1 MTNFLLSIGGEA
13 VPAARHF
20 PVIDPAT
27 GEPFAMAPDASAA
40 QLDLAIAAARH
51 AFTTWRHLAPAIRAA
66 TMATFADA
74 IRDQAEPLAELL
86 TREQGKPLAVA
97 RREVGFAADRIAG
110 VAALDIGGGYLREG
124 PLGPVRLDYV
134 PMGVVGVIAP
144 WNAPLILAMQ
154 MVAQALAAG
163 NAVVVKPSPFTPLS
177 TLRLGEIAARTLPP
191 GLVNTLS
198 GGNDLGQWMTAHP
211 GIDKIAFVGSTATG
225 KKVMASA
232 AASLKRV
239 SLELG
244 GNDAAI
250 VLDDVDIADIAP
262 RLFASAFVNSGQICM
277 AVKRVFAQAPIAD
290 ALAEALAAEA
300 RKARVGGG
308 FEAGV
313 NLGPVQNRPQFEK
326 VLAIIADARAQGGH
340 ILAGGGALD
349 RPGYFIAPTIVTG
362 LREGARLV
370 DEEQFG
376 PVLPILNFEED
387 QEAVMRA
394 NATRFGL
401 GASVWSGNRARAEGL
416 ARRLEAGTVWINGH
430 GGAAPDL
437 PFGGFK
443 ESGIGRG
450 MGLAGLRSYA
460 EIRVMHGAA
469 DAAPTLEKLR

>member
-1 MTNFLLSIGGEA
+1 MDGPPAFLLSIDGAG
-13 VPAARHF
+13 VAAASDF

-27 GEPFAMAPDASAA
+27 GEPFARAPDATEAHLNQA
-40 QLDLAIAAARH
+40 VAAARR
-51 AFTTWRHLAPAIRAA
+51 AFANWRDTDSDGRREAMKGFAAAIRAE
-66 TMATFADA
+66 
-74 IRDQAEPLAELL
+74 REPLAALL
-86 TREQGKPLAVA
+86 TREQGKPLAAA
-97 RREVGFAADRIAG
+97 RREVEAAAERIAG
-110 VAALDIGGGYLREG
+110 MAALDIGGGYLREG
-124 PLGPVRLDYV
+124 PSGPVRLDYV

-198 GGNDLGQWMTAHP
+198 GGNDLGQWMTGHP

-225 KKVMASA
+225 KKVMAA
-232 AASLKRV
+232 AADSLKRV

-250 VLDDVDIADIAP
+250 VLDDADLDAVAP
-262 RLFASAFVNSGQICM
+262 RLFASAFINSGQICM

-290 ALAEALAAEA
+290 ALAEALAVLA

-308 FEAGV
+308 FDPDVE
-313 NLGPVQNRPQFEK
+313 LGPVQNQPQFTK
-326 VLAIIADARAQGGH
+326 VMALIQDARDRGGRF
-340 ILAGGGALD
+340 LAGGMAFD

-362 LREGARLV
+362 LREGTRLV

-376 PVLPILNFEED
+376 PVLPILSFD
-387 QEAVMRA
+387 SDDEAVMRA

-401 GASVWSGNRARAEGL
+401 GASVWSGDQARAEAL
-416 ARRLEAGTVWINGH
+416 ARRLEAGTVWINAH

-450 MGLAGLRSYA
+450 MGVAGLRSYA
-460 EIRVMHGAA
+460 EIRVMHGAGGA
-469 DAAPTLEKLR
+469 

>member
-13 VPAARHF
+13 VPATAYF

-27 GEPFAMAPDASAA
+27 GEAFALAPDADEAH
-40 QLDLAIAAARH
+40 LDRAVAAARK
-51 AFTTWRHLAPAIRAA
+51 AFASWRHLAPAIRAA
-66 TMATFADA
+66 AMGAFADA
-74 IRDQAEPLAELL
+74 IRDDAEPLAELL
-86 TREQGKPLAVA
+86 TREQGKPLSVA
-97 RREVGFAADRIAG
+97 RREVAFAADRIAG
-110 VAALDIGGGYLREG
+110 MAALDIGGGYLREG

-177 TLRLGEIAARTLPP
+177 TLRLGELAARTLPP

-198 GGNDLGQWMTAHP
+198 GGNDLGQWMTNHP

-232 AASLKRV
+232 SASLKRV

-250 VLDDVDIADIAP
+250 VLDDVDVADIAP

-277 AVKRVFAQAPIAD
+277 AVKRVLVQAPIAD
-290 ALAEALAAEA
+290 ALAEALAAQA
-300 RKARVGGG
+300 QKARVGSG
-308 FEAGV
+308 FEPDV
-313 NLGPVQNRPQFEK
+313 DYGPVQNRPQFEK
-326 VLAIIADARAQGGH
+326 VLDIIDDARAQGGT
-340 ILAGGGALD
+340 ILAGGHALN
-349 RPGYFIAPTIVTG
+349 RPGYFIAPTIITG

-376 PVLPILNFEED
+376 PVLPVLSFDSDE
-387 QEAVMRA
+387 EAVTRA

-401 GASVWSGNRARAEGL
+401 GASVWSGDRARAEAL
-416 ARRLEAGTVWINGH
+416 AKQLEAGTVWINGH

-450 MGLAGLRSYA
+450 MGLAGLRSYT
-460 EIRVMHGAA
+460 EIRVTHGAGGG
-469 DAAPTLEKLR
+469 

>member
-1 MTNFLLSIGGEA
+1 MTSAPFLLTIGGEGM
-13 VPAARHF
+13 AADGAF

-27 GEPFAMAPDASAA
+27 GEPFEAAPDASEAH
-40 QLDLAIAAARH
+40 LDLAVAAARA
-51 AFTTWRHLAPAIRAA
+51 AFLSWRQVDAAARRAA
-66 TMATFADA
+66 MRAFADA
-74 IRDQAEPLAELL
+74 IRAETEALAALL
-86 TREQGKPLAVA
+86 TREQGKPLTAA
-97 RREVGFAADRIAG
+97 RREVAVAADRIEG
-110 VAALDIGGGYLREG
+110 TAALDIGGGYLREG
-124 PLGPVRLDYV
+124 PQGPVRLDYV

-163 NAVVVKPSPFTPLS
+163 NAVVVKPSPFTPLA
-177 TLRLGEIAARTLPP
+177 TLRLGEIAARALPA

-198 GGNDLGQWMTAHP
+198 GGDALGRWMTTHP
-211 GIDKIAFVGSTATG
+211 GIDKIAFIGSTATG

-232 AASLKRV
+232 AATLKRV

-250 VLDDVDIADIAP
+250 VLDDVDVAAIVP
-262 RLFASAFVNSGQICM
+262 RLFTSAFVNSGQLCM
-277 AVKRVFAQAPIAD
+277 AVKRVYAQAAIAD

-300 RKARVGGG
+300 RRMRLGNGL
-308 FEAGV
+308 EADID
-313 NLGPVQNRPQFEK
+313 LGPVQNRPQFDK
-326 VLAIIADARAQGGH
+326 VLAILQDARARGGR

-362 LREGARLV
+362 LAEGARLV

-376 PVLPILNFEED
+376 PVLPILTVDTEE
-387 QEAVMRA
+387 EAVARA

-401 GASVWSGNRARAEGL
+401 GASVWSGDQARAEAV
-416 ARRLEAGTVWINGH
+416 ARQLEAGTVWINGH
-430 GGAAPDL
+430 GGATPDL

-450 MGLAGLRSYA
+450 MGVAGLRSYA
-460 EIRVMHGAA
+460 EIRVVHGARA
-469 DAAPTLEKLR
+469 

>member
-13 VPAARHF
+13 VPAAGHF

-27 GEPFAMAPDASAA
+27 GEAFALAPDADEAH
-40 QLDLAIAAARH
+40 LDRAVAAARK
-51 AFTTWRHLAPAIRAA
+51 AFASWRHLTPAIRATA
-66 TMATFADA
+66 MGAFADA
-74 IRDQAEPLAELL
+74 IRDDAEPLAELL
-86 TREQGKPLAVA
+86 TREQGKPLSVA
-97 RREVGFAADRIAG
+97 RREVAFAADRIAG
-110 VAALDIGGGYLREG
+110 MAALDIGGGYLREG

-177 TLRLGEIAARTLPP
+177 TLRLGELAARTLPP

-198 GGNDLGQWMTAHP
+198 GGNDLGQWMTNHP

-250 VLDDVDIADIAP
+250 VLDDVDVADIAP

-277 AVKRVFAQAPIAD
+277 AVKRVLVQAPIAD
-290 ALAEALAAEA
+290 ALADALAAEA
-300 RKARVGGG
+300 QKARVGGG
-308 FEAGV
+308 FEPDV
-313 NLGPVQNRPQFEK
+313 EYGPVQNRPQFEK
-326 VLAIIADARAQGGH
+326 VLDIIDDARTQGGT
-340 ILAGGGALD
+340 ILAGGHALN
-349 RPGYFIAPTIVTG
+349 RPGYFIAPTIITG
-362 LREGARLV
+362 LREGSRLV

-376 PVLPILNFEED
+376 PVLPILSFDSDEE
-387 QEAVMRA
+387 ALARA

-401 GASVWSGNRARAEGL
+401 GASVWSGDRARAEAI
-416 ARRLEAGTVWINGH
+416 ARQLEAGTVWINGH

-450 MGLAGLRSYA
+450 MGLSGLRSYA
-460 EIRVMHGAA
+460 EIRVMHGAGN
-469 DAAPTLEKLR
+469 

>member
-13 VPAARHF
+13 VPATTHF

-27 GEPFAMAPDASAA
+27 GEPFALAPDASEA
-40 QLDLAIAAARH
+40 QLDLAVTAARN
-51 AFTTWRHLAPAIRAA
+51 AFAIWRHLDAPARTAA
-66 TMATFADA
+66 MVTFADA
-74 IRDQAEPLAELL
+74 IRAQAEPLAELL
-86 TREQGKPLAVA
+86 TREQGKPLSVA
-97 RREVGFAADRIAG
+97 RREVAFAADRIAG
-110 VAALDIGGGYLREG
+110 MAALDIGGGYLREG

-163 NAVVVKPSPFTPLS
+163 NAVVVKPSPLTPLS
-177 TLRLGEIAARTLPP
+177 TLRLGELAARALPP

-198 GGNDLGQWMTAHP
+198 GGNDLGQWMTNHP

-225 KKVMASA
+225 KKVMAA
-232 AASLKRV
+232 ASASLKRV

-250 VLDDVDIADIAP
+250 VLDDVDVAEIAP
-262 RLFASAFVNSGQICM
+262 RLFASAFINSGQICM
-277 AVKRVFAQAPIAD
+277 AVKRVLVQAPIAG
-290 ALAEALAAEA
+290 ALADALAAEA
-300 RKARVGGG
+300 QKARVGGG
-308 FEAGV
+308 FEPDV
-313 NLGPVQNRPQFEK
+313 EYGPVQNRPQFDK
-326 VLAIIADARAQGGH
+326 VLAIIEDARAQGGT
-340 ILAGGGALD
+340 ILTGGHALN

-362 LREGARLV
+362 LREGSRLV

-376 PVLPILNFEED
+376 PVLPILSFDSDE
-387 QEAVMRA
+387 EAVTRA

-401 GASVWSGNRARAEGL
+401 GASVWSGNRARAEAL
-416 ARRLEAGTVWINGH
+416 AKRLEAGTVWINGH

-460 EIRVMHGAA
+460 EIRVMHGVGG
-469 DAAPTLEKLR
+469 